1 MATWN
6 SHSRSEIGSNRSA
19 WMCAIPF
26 QPCSKLCHP
35 FRVTT
40 AAYGQNTAFKA
51 NLGPLSAPMATWN
64 GHSRSENWFQQV
76 GLDVCYPVPALFQ
89 AVPPIQGH
97 HGCLWPEHCIYGEFG
112 ASFSPYGHL
121 ERPFQVRKLVPA
133 GWPGCVLS
141 RSSLVPS
148 CATHSGS
155 PRLPMA
161 RTLHLWPIWGLFQ
174 PLWPPGTAIPGPK
187 IGSNRS
193 AWMCAIPFQPCS
205 KLCHPFRVTTAA
217 YGQNTAFMAN
227 LGPLSAPMATWNDHS
242 RSAW

>member
-1 MATWN
+1 M
-6 SHSRSEIGSNRSA
+6 
-19 WMCAIPF
+19 
-26 QPCSKLCHP
+26 
-35 FRVTT
+35 
-40 AAYGQNTAFKA
+40 A

-97 HGCLWPEHCIYGEFG
+97 HGCLWPEHCIYGQFG

-121 ERPFQVRKLVPA
+121 ERPLQVRKLVPT

-148 CATHSGS
+148 CATHLGS

-161 RTLHLWPIWGLFQ
+161 RPLHLWPFLALF
-174 PLWPPGTAIPGPK
+174 GHK
-187 IGSNRS
+187 
-193 AWMCAIPFQPCS
+193 M
-205 KLCHPFRVTTAA
+205 
-217 YGQNTAFMAN
+217 GQNGWNKKDMLWISIQVDPNDN
-227 LGPLSAPMATWNDHS
+227 LKALVLAKQKLEN
-242 RSAW
+242 R